1 MAGGRLGR
9 VPWQVSFVVAASIWG
24 CSFWWIKIGL
34 EVLAPVQVAFTR
46 TAIGAL
52 TLLLICAV
60 TRTPL
65 PRSRTTWRHLLV
77 VAFLLNSIPAT
88 LFAFGETQVS
98 SVLAGIINAT
108 TPLATLVVVLL
119 AFPEEH
125 PTREKIAGLLI
136 GFIGVLVIIGVW
148 QGLGSGEWLGVL
160 ACVGAITC
168 YGIAFPYTRRNLSVL
183 PDSRTSLATGQVL
196 TGALILVPPALLAGP
211 LHGPVQVE
219 TILAMLTLGAL
230 GTGVAYVLN
239 YHVIDAAGGTTAST
253 VTYLTPIVAVIVG
266 GIFLGEHV
274 TLNQPIGGAI
284 ALAGI
289 ALAQGRLRA
298 LARTATSRG

>member
-1 MAGGRLGR
+1 MIGERFGR
-9 VPWQVSFVVAASIWG
+9 VPWQVWFFVLAGIWG

-34 EVLAPVQVAFTR
+34 VALAPVQVAFAR

-52 TLLLICAV
+52 TLLAISAT
-60 TRTPL
+60 TRTSL
-65 PRSRTTWRHLLV
+65 PRKRETWRHLII
-77 VAFLLNSIPAT
+77 VALLLNSVPAT

-125 PTREKIAGLLI
+125 PTLERIAGLLV
-136 GFIGVLVIIGVW
+136 GFIGVLIIIGVW
-148 QGLGSGEWLGVL
+148 QGLGSAEWV
-160 ACVGAITC
+160 
-168 YGIAFPYTRRNLSVL
+168 GIAFPYTRRHLTSL

-196 TGALILVPPALLAGP
+196 AGALILVPAAIVAGP
-211 LHGPVQVE
+211 LRGAIGMDTV
-219 TILAMLTLGAL
+219 LAMLALGAL
-230 GTGVAYVLN
+230 GSGAAYLLN
-239 YHVIDAAGGTTAST
+239 YHVITAAGGTTAST
-253 VTYLTPIVAVIVG
+253 VTYLTPLVAVLVG
-266 GIFLGEHV
+266 LFFLGEQV

-289 ALAQGRLRA
+289 ALSQGRLRRA
-298 LARTATSRG
+298 AGWVRGRG